1 VPDWVVAAVVSELEF
16 EGLPAKGL
24 AQDLVTHADA
34 KHRLLAQ
41 DGLGIIDCIGG
52 CRWVTLQ

>member
-1 VPDWVVAAVVSELEF
+1 VPDWVVAAVVSELEL

-34 KHRLLAQ
+34 KYRLLAQ
-41 DGLGIIDCIGG
+41 DSLSIVNCIGG
-52 CRWVTLQ
+52 CRRVTLQ